1 MHWFLLKTKPRAH
14 FIAREN
20 LKRQG
25 FEVFL
30 PLLSKTTRKRQK
42 FVNNTTPLF
51 PGYLFIGTS
60 LNEVSWKSINA
71 TRGVAKAVTLDGK
84 YRNIN
89 PEIIQGL
96 KSRCDAMGIIQH
108 VDEVVS
114 GDRVKIERG
123 PFANFICLVD
133 KIVDNQRAW
142 VLIEILHQ
150 QTRANVAIFDIS
162 KVG

>member
-1 MHWFLLKTKPRAH
+1 MHWFLLKTKPSAH
-14 FIAREN
+14 FVAREN

-30 PLLSKTTRKRQK
+30 PLFSKTTKKRQK

-60 LNEVSWKSINA
+60 LNTISWKSINA

-96 KSRCDAMGIIQH
+96 KCRCDAMGIIQH
-108 VDEVVS
+108 VDEIVS

-133 KIVDNQRAW
+133 KIEDSERAW

-150 QTRANVAIFDIS
+150 QTRANVPIFDIS
-162 KVG
+162 KVC